1 MIKTLYIKNFIL
13 IDEILLDFVEG
24 FNVLLG
30 ETGAGKSIIIK
41 AIDTVLGA
49 KTSKEVVKD
58 INKHALIEITFEN
71 NGVEKVISR
80 EISQTGT
87 KCRIDG
93 ALVNLESIKEERE
106 KLIDIHSQFQ
116 TYSYIQPKFHIEL
129 LDSYIKAKEASYNTN
144 LIEFEEKFK
153 RFSYLKNLLEK
164 IKNEAN
170 ENKDRIEFLKFQI
183 NEIEEADIKE
193 NEEEEL
199 SNELEILS
207 NIQELKELSYG
218 SYWALGGEDNS
229 ILEALGKIG
238 YNLSKIKD
246 YDNNMKELDENFYN
260 ALETIRDISND
271 LRNYSDSLEDNPQR
285 LDEINER
292 LELIEKLKRKYGNI
306 FEQYEKLSSELKKL
320 EEENITSDEI
330 EKELSELSIFLNNNA
345 DKINELRKNYAT
357 ELSNLITSELKKL
370 EFEAANFQI
379 KVDETNL
386 NSKGKNNVEF
396 FITTNNAKSLAPLI
410 KVASGGE
417 ISRIMLAL
425 KTVFAHI
432 DKISTVIFDEIDTGI
447 SGKTSVSVADEI
459 YELSKSIQVF
469 AITHQPIIASKAKG
483 CYWVS
488 KTQIEGDTKVTVKKL
503 DIEGKIQALA
513 QMSSGVINEQSI
525 SFAKELIS
533 KTNV

>member
-129 LDSYIKAKEASYNTN
+129 LDSYIKAKEASYNSN

-199 SNELEILS
+199 NNELEILS

-503 DIEGKIQALA
+503 DIEAKIQALA

-533 KTNV
+533 KN

>member
-13 IDEILLDFVEG
+13 IDEILLDFAEG

-129 LDSYIKAKEASYNTN
+129 LDSYIRAKEASYNST

-170 ENKDRIEFLKFQI
+170 VNKDRIEFLKFQI

-199 SNELEILS
+199 NNELEILS

-306 FEQYEKLSSELKKL
+306 FEQYEKLSSELK
-320 EEENITSDEI
+320 D
-330 EKELSELSIFLNNNA
+330 
-345 DKINELRKNYAT
+345 RKST
-357 ELSNLITSELKKL
+357 R
-370 EFEAANFQI
+370 
-379 KVDETNL
+379 L
-386 NSKGKNNVEF
+386 NSSH
-396 FITTNNAKSLAPLI
+396 NA
-410 KVASGGE
+410 
-417 ISRIMLAL
+417 
-425 KTVFAHI
+425 
-432 DKISTVIFDEIDTGI
+432 
-447 SGKTSVSVADEI
+447 
-459 YELSKSIQVF
+459 
-469 AITHQPIIASKAKG
+469 
-483 CYWVS
+483 
-488 KTQIEGDTKVTVKKL
+488 
-503 DIEGKIQALA
+503 
-513 QMSSGVINEQSI
+513 
-525 SFAKELIS
+525 
-533 KTNV
+533 

>member
-129 LDSYIKAKEASYNTN
+129 LDSYIKAKEASYNSN

-199 SNELEILS
+199 NNELEILS

-483 CYWVS
+483 CYWVA

-533 KTNV
+533 KN